1 MSVMDEELYHYGVL
15 GMKWG
20 VRRYQNTDGTLTDL
34 GKKHLSKD
42 VDRFNRLEKDYNKKS
57 ANLAKRQQKFQKVAK
72 RPTITDTDL
81 ELKRRQGAKLSKAY
95 RSYVKSGERFVK
107 TYDWMKDV
115 YGLDNL
121 SSYQIDKGRTYTAE
135 LLKNKG
141 AI

>member
-1 MSVMDEELYHYGVL
+1 MDEELIHYGIL

-20 VRRYQNTDGTLTDL
+20 VRRYQNKDGTLTEL

-42 VDRFNRLEKDYNKKS
+42 SDRFNRLEKNYNKRS

-72 RPTITDTDL
+72 RATITDIDL
-81 ELKRRQGAKLSKAY
+81 ELKRRQGVKLSKAY
-95 RSYVKSGERFVK
+95 RSYVKAGEKFVK

-121 SSYQIDKGRTYTAE
+121 SNYQINKGRTYTAE

-141 AI
+141 TI

>member
-1 MSVMDEELYHYGVL
+1 MEEIYHHGVL

-20 VRRYQNTDGTLTDL
+20 VRRYQNKDGTLTEL

-42 VDRFNRLEKDYNKKS
+42 SDRFNRLEKNYNKQS

-72 RPTITDTDL
+72 LPTLTDTHL

-95 RSYVKSGERFVK
+95 RSYVKSGKRFVK
-107 TYDWMKDV
+107 NYNWMKEA

-121 SSYQIDKGRTYTAE
+121 SSYQIDKGRAYTEE
-135 LLKNKG
+135 LLKAKG
-141 AI
+141 TI

>member
-1 MSVMDEELYHYGVL
+1 MSTMDEELYHHGVL

-20 VRRYQNTDGTLTDL
+20 VRRYQNKDGTLTEA

-42 VDRFNRLEKDYNKKS
+42 SDRFNRLEKNYNKKS

-72 RPTITDTDL
+72 LPTLTDTHL

-95 RSYVKSGERFVK
+95 RSYVKAGEKFVK
-107 TYDWMKDV
+107 NYDWMKGV

-121 SSYQIDKGRTYTAE
+121 SNYQIDKGRTYTAE

-141 AI
+141 TI